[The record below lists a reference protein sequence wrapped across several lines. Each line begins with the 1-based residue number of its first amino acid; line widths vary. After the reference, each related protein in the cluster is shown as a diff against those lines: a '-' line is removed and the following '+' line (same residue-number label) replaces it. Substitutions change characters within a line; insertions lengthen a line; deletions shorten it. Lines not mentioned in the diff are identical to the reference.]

1 MQHYQIKIFAAPLT
15 LRRYLPR
22 RLTGYLFRE
31 WLSFFLLCL
40 GAFTGVL
47 FTLRVL
53 NFSELIINKGVDT
66 SQIALV
72 FLSIVPTFLEFA
84 IPLSALL
91 GVMLAGARLS
101 GDSELVV
108 LRASGISIYQL
119 LYPLGIF
126 STFVFILSLAVSFTL
141 KPWGHQTLSDAL
153 FDIARTKS
161 TAGLEAGTFNRVGAL
176 TLYAEKIDNKKGAL
190 TGVMIDDRRGND
202 QRKVIFAEKGQI
214 LSRPSTRT
222 IIFSLQN
229 GSIHEMIGGNYLA
242 TQFVTN
248 SIFLGADELYNP
260 DAKVRGK
267 VPREL
272 TINQL
277 RVATKQLSAAEALM
291 EREGQTIRPIDSFDP
306 EVQKHFTESAISS
319 AQLTKKRRRLQVEID
334 QRYSMPFATA
344 ILTLLALPLGIH
356 PPRAQRSW
364 GVGLSVV
371 VGIGV
376 FVSYYGLLS
385 LGLTLV
391 ESELVSSS
399 VGVWIP
405 NIVTALIAFWLVH
418 EVGSERVSS
427 IAELPPMIKRQLRSL
442 QRSLKS
448 LISPSHEAS

>member
-1 MQHYQIKIFAAPLT
+1 MQYDKNQFSASPLT
-15 LRRYLPR
+15 LRRCLPR

-31 WLSFFLLCL
+31 WFYFFILCL

-53 NFSELIINKGVDT
+53 NFSALIINKGVDT
-66 SQIALV
+66 AQIALV

-119 LYPLGIF
+119 LFPLSIF
-126 STFVFILSLAVSFTL
+126 SSFVFILSLAVSFTL

-161 TAGLEAGTFNRVGAL
+161 TAGLEAGTFNRIGAL
-176 TLYAEKIDNKKGAL
+176 TLYAEKIDNKKGDL
-190 TGVMIDDRRGND
+190 TAVMIDDRRGVD
-202 QRKVIFAEKGQI
+202 ERKVIFAEKGQI
-214 LSRPSTRT
+214 LSRPATRT

-229 GSIHEMIGGNYLA
+229 GSIHEMVGGNYVA

-248 SIFLGADELYNP
+248 SLVLGSDELYNP
-260 DAKVRGK
+260 DAKLRGST
-267 VPREL
+267 PREL
-272 TINQL
+272 TISELQL
-277 RVATKQLSAAEALM
+277 ATVQLSAAEALM
-291 EREGQTIRPIDSFDP
+291 ERDGKTIQPLDSFDP
-306 EVQKHFTESAISS
+306 SIQNHFTESAISS
-319 AQLTKKRRRLQVEID
+319 AQLTKRRRRLQVEID

-371 VGIGV
+371 VGIAV

-405 NIVTALIAFWLVH
+405 NIATTAIAFWLIH
-418 EVGSERVSS
+418 QVGSERISS
-427 IAELPPMIKRQLRSL
+427 VADLPTIIGRKLRSL
-442 QRSLKS
+442 RRAL
-448 LISPSHEAS
+448 

>member
-1 MQHYQIKIFAAPLT
+1 M
-15 LRRYLPR
+15 
-22 RLTGYLFRE
+22 
-31 WLSFFLLCL
+31 LCL

-126 STFVFILSLAVSFTL
+126 STFVFILSLAVSFAL
-141 KPWGHQTLSDAL
+141 KPWGHQTLSDVL

-161 TAGLEAGTFNRVGAL
+161 TAGLEAGTFNRIGAL
-176 TLYAEKIDNKKGAL
+176 TLYAEKIDNKKGSLSA
-190 TGVMIDDRRGND
+190 VMIDDRRGLD
-202 QRKVIFAEKGQI
+202 ERKVIFAEKGQI
-214 LSRPSTRT
+214 LSRPATRT

-229 GSIHEMIGGNYLA
+229 GSIHEMVDGNYVA

-248 SIFLGADELYNP
+248 SIFLDSDELYNP
-260 DAKVRGK
+260 DAKLRGSA
-267 VPREL
+267 PREL
-272 TINQL
+272 TVGQL
-277 RVATKQLSAAEALM
+277 HVAAMQLSAAEALM
-291 EREGQTIRPIDSFDP
+291 EREGQTIRPIESFDP
-306 EVQKHFTESAISS
+306 AVQKHFTEAVISS
-319 AQLTKKRRRLQVEID
+319 AQIIKKRRRIQVEID

-356 PPRAQRSW
+356 PPRSQRSW

-391 ESELVSSS
+391 DSEIVSSS

-405 NIVTALIAFWLVH
+405 NIVTALIAFWLVYQ
-418 EVGSERVSS
+418 VGSERVSS
-427 IAELPPMIKRQLRSL
+427 IAELPTMITRYFFSLR
-442 QRSLKS
+442 RSVIS
-448 LISPSHEAS
+448 LISRSHKAS

>member
-1 MQHYQIKIFAAPLT
+1 MQHDKNKFSAPQLT
-15 LRRYLPR
+15 LRRCLPR

-31 WLSFFLLCL
+31 WFYFFILCL

-53 NFSELIINKGVDT
+53 NFSALIINKGVDT

-101 GDSELVV
+101 GDSELVI

-119 LYPLGIF
+119 LFPLAIF
-126 STFVFILSLAVSFTL
+126 SSFVFILSLAVSFIL

-161 TAGLEAGTFNRVGAL
+161 TAGLEAGTFNRIGAL
-176 TLYAEKIDNKKGAL
+176 TLYAEKINKKGNL
-190 TGVMIDDRRGND
+190 TAVMIDDRRGVD
-202 QRKVIFAEKGQI
+202 ERKVIFAEKGQI
-214 LSRPSTRT
+214 LSRSATRT

-229 GSIHEMIGGNYLA
+229 GSIHEMVGGNYVA

-248 SIFLGADELYNP
+248 SLVLGSDELYNP
-260 DAKVRGK
+260 DAKLRGST
-267 VPREL
+267 PREL
-272 TINQL
+272 TISEL
-277 RVATKQLSAAEALM
+277 RLATVQLSAADALM
-291 EREGQTIRPIDSFDP
+291 EREGKTILPIDSFDP
-306 EVQKHFTESAISS
+306 SIQKHFTESAISS
-319 AQLTKKRRRLQVEID
+319 AQLTKRRRRLQVEID

-371 VGIGV
+371 VGIAV

-391 ESELVSSS
+391 ESDLVSSS

-405 NIVTALIAFWLVH
+405 NVATAAIAFWLIH
-418 EVGSERVSS
+418 QVGSERVSS
-427 IAELPPMIKRQLRSL
+427 IAELPTMISRKLRSL
-442 QRSLKS
+442 RPAL
-448 LISPSHEAS
+448 